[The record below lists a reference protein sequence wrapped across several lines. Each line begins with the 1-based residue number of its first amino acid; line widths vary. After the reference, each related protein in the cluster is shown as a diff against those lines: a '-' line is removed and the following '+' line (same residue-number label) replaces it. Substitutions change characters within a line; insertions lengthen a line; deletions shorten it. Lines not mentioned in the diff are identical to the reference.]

1 MTAIDLTNS
10 NTATVDGRT
19 YTYNST
25 TSRWEITTGNS
36 AGLTTEQVQDVIA
49 AQLATNGSH
58 TGISF
63 AYDDS
68 GDGAIDATVG
78 TLNQNTTGSAATLT
92 TPRNIGGVAFNG
104 SADINLPGVNAAGT
118 QNTTGSA
125 VTLTTPREINGV
137 AFNGSADITVPAGG
151 VTVYATMALLV
162 AVTGM
167 SAGNMAFVTANNNL
181 YMYTGSGW
189 FKVATVENN
198 SPSAITGVASATTL
212 ASDGTATVI
221 TAVSTDP
228 EGFPLTWSYAVT
240 TGSLTNGGGA
250 TATVSQADNVFTITP
265 TTTEAYAG
273 TFSIT
278 FSATDG
284 TNAVTAAS
292 AFTLAFAYDWTTA
305 AQQQKLTGST
315 TTGDSYGYNVHIDG
329 DTAIVGARFENT
341 AQGAAYIYTRSGTT
355 WSLQQKL
362 IKSGTTAEYDRFGE
376 DVYIDGD
383 NIIVGARGVD
393 SYKGAAYVFTR
404 SGTTWTQQQ
413 ELQASDAAAND
424 SGAMA
429 VAISG
434 NYAVYGAPYD
444 DDTATN
450 TGSAHVWIR
459 SGTTWTHQQ
468 KLTASDAAQNDKF
481 GLESVDIDGDTIVV
495 GAYNENG
502 SAGSVYAFT
511 RSGTTWS
518 QQQKIVA
525 SDAGAHDWFGI
536 DVDIEEDTVV
546 VGAYGDD
553 SGTTSNGEGAA
564 YIFTRSGT
572 TWSQQQKLQ
581 ASNAGANDQF
591 GGAVDIDGDTIVV
604 GAIYEDTGFTNTG
617 TAYVFTRSGTT
628 WTQQQMLQASDA
640 AQYDELGWSVAIS
653 GDTIAAGARFED
665 TADNNAGAAY
675 IFTRSGTTWSQ
686 QAKLTASDGYDT
698 DYFGIGLALD
708 GNTVV
713 VAASHE
719 DTTTSYSGA
728 AYVFTRSGTTW
739 SQDKKLKASSPKQDG
754 ALGGYNGKGIALED
768 DTIVCGQPG
777 GDSTN
782 GGAADIFVGPS

>member
-1 MTAIDLTNS
+1 MTAINLTNS

-36 AGLTTEQVQDVIA
+36 PGLTTEQVQDAIA
-49 AQLATNGSH
+49 AQLVTNGSH

-68 GDGAIDATVG
+68 GDGAIDATIG

-92 TPRNIGGVAFNG
+92 TPRNIGGVAFDG

-167 SAGNMAFVTANNNL
+167 SAGNMAYVTANNNL

-198 SPSAITGVASATTL
+198 SPSAITGVAATTAL
-212 ASDGTATVI
+212 AADGTATVI

-228 EGFPLTWSYAVT
+228 EGFPLTWSYSVT

-292 AFTLAFAYDWTTA
+292 AFTLAFGLDWTATT
-305 AQQQKLTGST
+305 QQQK
-315 TTGDSYGYNVHIDG
+315 I
-329 DTAIVGARFENT
+329 
-341 AQGAAYIYTRSGTT
+341 
-355 WSLQQKL
+355 
-362 IKSGTTAEYDRFGE
+362 
-376 DVYIDGD
+376 
-383 NIIVGARGVD
+383 
-393 SYKGAAYVFTR
+393 
-404 SGTTWTQQQ
+404 
-413 ELQASDAAAND
+413 QASDAATTDNF
-424 SGAMA
+424 G
-429 VAISG
+429 
-434 NYAVYGAPYD
+434 
-444 DDTATN
+444 
-450 TGSAHVWIR
+450 R
-459 SGTTWTHQQ
+459 SVV
-468 KLTASDAAQNDKF
+468 
-481 GLESVDIDGDTIVV
+481 VDG
-495 GAYNENG
+495 
-502 SAGSVYAFT
+502 
-511 RSGTTWS
+511 
-518 QQQKIVA
+518 
-525 SDAGAHDWFGI
+525 
-536 DVDIEEDTVV
+536 DTVV
-546 VGAYGDD
+546 VGAYRED
-553 SGTTSNGEGAA
+553 TTASDAGAA

-572 TWSQQQKLQ
+572 TWSQQQK
-581 ASNAGANDQF
+581 
-591 GGAVDIDGDTIVV
+591 I
-604 GAIYEDTGFTNTG
+604 
-617 TAYVFTRSGTT
+617 
-628 WTQQQMLQASDA
+628 QASDA
-640 AQYDELGWSVAIS
+640 QATDYFGISLAIS
-653 GDTIAAGARFED
+653 GDTVVVGAHGED
-665 TADNNAGAAY
+665 TGASGAGAAY

-686 QAKLTASDGYDT
+686 QAKIQASDAQADDSFGYSV
-698 DYFGIGLALD
+698 GID
-708 GNTVV
+708 GDTVV
-713 VAASHE
+713 VGAFAE
-719 DTTTSYSGA
+719 DTVASTAGSAYIFTRSGTTWSQQAKIQASDAQQYDQFGYSVGIDGDTVVVGAHREDAGGNSAGA

-739 SQDKKLKASSPKQDG
+739 SQQQKLVASDAQATDYFGISLAISGDTVVVGAYFEDTGGSEAGAAYVFTRSGTTWSQQQKLVASDAQATDYFGQSVSVDSDTGDTVVVGAWGEATGGSEAGAAYIFTRSGTTWTQDKKIVASD
-754 ALGGYNGKGIALED
+754 
-768 DTIVCGQPG
+768 
-777 GDSTN
+777 
-782 GGAADIFVGPS
+782 GGASDRFGYEVDIDGDTVVLGAYQEDTTASDAGAAYVFIAG

>member
-1 MTAIDLTNS
+1 MTAINLTNS
-10 NTATVDGRT
+10 PSNGDTATVGSLT

-25 TSRWEITTGNS
+25 TSRWELGSPSGSGALSN
-36 AGLTTEQVQDVIA
+36 EQVQDLA
-49 AQLATNGSH
+49 GAQLATNGSH

-355 WSLQQKL
+355 WSQQQKL
-362 IKSGTTAEYDRFGE
+362 TASDAQNSDRFGC
-376 DVYIDGD
+376 DVEIDGD
-383 NIIVGARGVD
+383 TVVIGSMLDDTQR
-393 SYKGAAYVFTR
+393 GAAYVFTR
-404 SGTTWTQQQ
+404 SGTTWSQQQ
-413 ELQASDAAAND
+413 KLVASTRTDYDQFGEAVAINGDTIVVGALFEDSGGSNSGTAYVFTRSGTTWSQQQKLVASDAAAND
-424 SGAMA
+424 QFGSN
-429 VAISG
+429 VAIAG
-434 NYAVYGAPYD
+434 DTIVVGALYED
-444 DDTATN
+444 AG
-450 TGSAHVWIR
+450 GSNAGAAYVFTR
-459 SGTTWTHQQ
+459 SGTTWSQQQ
-468 KLTASDAAQNDKF
+468 KLVASDAAADDRF
-481 GLESVDIDGDTIVV
+481 GSSSSIDGDTIVV
-495 GAYNENG
+495 GAVNENSQAG
-502 SAGSVYAFT
+502 SAYVFT

-553 SGTTSNGEGAA
+553 SGTTQNGEGAA

-572 TWSQQQKLQ
+572 TWTQDKKIVSSTRSTNAYFGYHVALQ
-581 ASNAGANDQF
+581 DNS
-591 GGAVDIDGDTIVV
+591 IIV
-604 GAIYEDTGFTNTG
+604 GAWGET
-617 TAYVFTRSGTT
+617 
-628 WTQQQMLQASDA
+628 
-640 AQYDELGWSVAIS
+640 
-653 GDTIAAGARFED
+653 
-665 TADNNAGAAY
+665 
-675 IFTRSGTTWSQ
+675 SQ
-686 QAKLTASDGYDT
+686 T
-698 DYFGIGLALD
+698 
-708 GNTVV
+708 
-713 VAASHE
+713 
-719 DTTTSYSGA
+719 GA
-728 AYVFTRSGTTW
+728 AYVFT
-739 SQDKKLKASSPKQDG
+739 
-754 ALGGYNGKGIALED
+754 
-768 DTIVCGQPG
+768 V
-777 GDSTN
+777 
-782 GGAADIFVGPS
+782 

>member
-1 MTAIDLTNS
+1 MTAINLTNS
-10 NTATVDGRT
+10 PSNGDTATVGSLT

-25 TSRWEITTGNS
+25 TSRWELGSPSGSGALSN
-36 AGLTTEQVQDVIA
+36 EQVQDLA
-49 AQLATNGSH
+49 GAQLATNGSH

-355 WSLQQKL
+355 WSQQQKL
-362 IKSGTTAEYDRFGE
+362 TASDAQNSDRFGC
-376 DVYIDGD
+376 DVEIDGD
-383 NIIVGARGVD
+383 TVVIGSMLDDTQR
-393 SYKGAAYVFTR
+393 GAAYVFTR
-404 SGTTWTQQQ
+404 SGTTWSQQQ
-413 ELQASDAAAND
+413 KLVASTRTDYDQFGEAVAINGDTIVVGALFEDSGGSNSGTAYVFTRSGTTWSQQQKLVASDAAAND
-424 SGAMA
+424 QFGSN
-429 VAISG
+429 VAIAG
-434 NYAVYGAPYD
+434 DTIVVGALYED
-444 DDTATN
+444 AG
-450 TGSAHVWIR
+450 GSNAGAAYVFTR
-459 SGTTWTHQQ
+459 SGTTWSQQQ
-468 KLTASDAAQNDKF
+468 KLVASDAAADDRF
-481 GLESVDIDGDTIVV
+481 GSSSSIDGDTIVV
-495 GAYNENG
+495 GAVNENSQAG
-502 SAGSVYAFT
+502 SAYVFT

-536 DVDIEEDTVV
+536 DVDIEENTVV

-553 SGTTSNGEGAA
+553 SGTTQNGEGAA
-564 YIFTRSGT
+564 YIFS
-572 TWSQQQKLQ
+572 
-581 ASNAGANDQF
+581 
-591 GGAVDIDGDTIVV
+591 
-604 GAIYEDTGFTNTG
+604 
-617 TAYVFTRSGTT
+617 RSGTT
-628 WTQQQMLQASDA
+628 WTQDKKIVS
-640 AQYDELGWSVAIS
+640 S
-653 GDTIAAGARFED
+653 
-665 TADNNAGAAY
+665 
-675 IFTRSGTTWSQ
+675 TRSTN
-686 QAKLTASDGYDT
+686 A
-698 DYFGIGLALD
+698 YFGYHVALQD
-708 GNTVV
+708 NSIIVGAWGENSQT
-713 VAASHE
+713 
-719 DTTTSYSGA
+719 GA
-728 AYVFTRSGTTW
+728 AYVFT
-739 SQDKKLKASSPKQDG
+739 
-754 ALGGYNGKGIALED
+754 
-768 DTIVCGQPG
+768 V
-777 GDSTN
+777 
-782 GGAADIFVGPS
+782 